1 MLSAQSFS
9 LPVTDIS
16 KALVLVMS
24 MEIQPCS
31 ADVLFKLQC
40 WEYICVS
47 SFPSPAPG
55 TEVRRGRKPCFFL
68 STTVFSSFHKS
79 VCYIWRAYSCI
90 PIQFIFITALCLLQI
105 SSKDAAESW
114 ALSSSHVFFF
124 SQGFNGYIT
133 LCYDTASLSLKGNC

>member
-47 SFPSPAPG
+47 SFPSPAPS
-55 TEVRRGRKPCFFL
+55 TEVMREESP
-68 STTVFSSFHKS
+68 VFS
-79 VCYIWRAYSCI
+79 
-90 PIQFIFITALCLLQI
+90 
-105 SSKDAAESW
+105 
-114 ALSSSHVFFF
+114 
-124 SQGFNGYIT
+124 
-133 LCYDTASLSLKGNC
+133 